1 MATKMSCDSVAK
13 RPSTVDCQSIKAAS
27 NFYPSERYYLQ
38 AGKQQAASKSICQRR
53 PQTRADRV
61 MHSNASLSLLRA
73 SELRRSGMGCAAQ
86 CCVNGHQRHHTVQ
99 LQIDGELL
107 AIMRRRSKKQE
118 HPTRSLLAASRLPP
132 ATQLSVRGELI
143 DATAAR
149 RCPTWT

>member
-1 MATKMSCDSVAK
+1 MILLPRDH
-13 RPSTVDCQSIKAAS
+13 RLSTVKALKQ
-27 NFYPSERYYLQ
+27 LQ
-38 AGKQQAASKSICQRR
+38 ISTPPRDTTCRQAASKSICQRR